1 VFYQGTED
9 QWNQVKIEDNNAL
22 LTDSYRHYG
31 ASGIA
36 QLCAEHQRCAD
47 CCAQGNH
54 VGEATETPPTC
65 TQEGKRILTCLCCG
79 EIVTEA
85 IPATGHSGEPVETPP
100 TCTQEGFV
108 GYTCQICGEKVVQEQ
123 LAATGHSFGSWE
135 FDWSSGKN
143 VRSCHCGEKEYRA
156 SALYPILAVG
166 AVLLVAG
173 VILLVMRRKRTKA

>member
-1 VFYQGTED
+1 MEQNKLYSESVCSLRCDLHTHSVFSDGT
-9 QWNQVKIEDNNAL
+9 
-22 LTDSYRHYG
+22 Y
-31 ASGIA
+31 
-36 QLCAEHQRCAD
+36 
-47 CCAQGNH
+47 
-54 VGEATETPPTC
+54 TP
-65 TQEGKRILTCLCCG
+65 R

-85 IPATGHSGEPVETPP
+85 IPATGHSGDPVETPP
-100 TCTQEGFV
+100 TCTQEGFE

-143 VRSCHCGEKEYRA
+143 VRSCHCGEREYRA

-166 AVLLVAG
+166 VVLLVTG